1 MCTVAANNAGKC
13 YREVLQAA
21 ERFMTTWHEIEATLS
36 RHRNGSA
43 TDGPLRNRKGG
54 SNSRRE
60 TAVGESWKEMADRP
74 GRLVDTCLGYAHRKL
89 VRLL

>member
-36 RHRNGSA
+36 RNRHASA
-43 TDGPLRNRKGG
+43 TGGPQGNRKGG
-54 SNSRRE
+54 GHSRRE
-60 TAVGESWKEMADRP
+60 TAVDESRKEMADRAT
-74 GRLVDTCLGYAHRKL
+74 RCQAD
-89 VRLL
+89 